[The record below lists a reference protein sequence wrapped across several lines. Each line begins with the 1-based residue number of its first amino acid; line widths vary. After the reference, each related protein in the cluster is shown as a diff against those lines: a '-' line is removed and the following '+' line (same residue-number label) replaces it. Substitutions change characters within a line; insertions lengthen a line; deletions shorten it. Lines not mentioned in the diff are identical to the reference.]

1 MALRFPLGT
10 ILLVVAGVVVYFGLA
25 HRVLD
30 RMRLSDRA
38 ALGFIIAMILG
49 SFVNVTLVS
58 NPELVVNLGGAVIP
72 LIIAVYLIVTADES
86 HEKTRAI
93 IAAIVTGGAV
103 YALSKV
109 VNPEEQTMLV
119 DPTYIYSIT
128 AGLVG
133 YLAGRSRRSAF
144 IAGTAGIVIADI
156 ALWVELAIRRL
167 PGRAW
172 LGGAGAMDATVIA
185 GLLAVL
191 LAEVVGETR
200 EKLAGGSE
208 AARAEKSKRRRDDR
222 EDERDA

>member
-1 MALRFPLGT
+1 VSLRFPLGT
-10 ILLVVAGVVVYFGLA
+10 VLLVIVGIVVYFGLA

-30 RMRLSDRA
+30 RMRLTDKA
-38 ALGFIIAMILG
+38 ALGIIIAMILG
-49 SFVNVTLVS
+49 SFANVTLAS
-58 NPELVVNLGGAVIP
+58 NPELVVNFGGAVIP
-72 LIIAVYLIVTADES
+72 LVVAGYLVVTADEA
-86 HEKTRAI
+86 HEKVRGI
-93 IAAIVTGGAV
+93 VAAIVTGGAV

-119 DPTYIYSIT
+119 DPTYIYALT

-144 IAGTAGIVIADI
+144 IAGTAGMVIADL
-156 ALWVELAIRRL
+156 AVWVELMVRRL

-185 GLLAVL
+185 GLLAVA

-200 EKLAGGSE
+200 EKLQGGSD
-208 AARAEKSKRRRDDR
+208 AAKAAKLPRRDDR
-222 EDERDA
+222 EDDHDA

>member
-1 MALRFPLGT
+1 LRFPLGT
-10 ILLVVAGVVVYFGLA
+10 ILLVIAGILIYFGLA

-30 RMRLSDRA
+30 RMRLSDKA

-49 SFVNVTLVS
+49 SFVNLTLVS

-72 LIIAVYLIVTADES
+72 LVIVVYLVATADET
-86 HEKTRAI
+86 HEKARAT

-119 DPTYIYSIT
+119 DPTYIYAIT

-144 IAGTAGIVIADI
+144 VAGTAGIVIADL
-156 ALWVELAIRRL
+156 ALWAELVIRRM

-185 GLLAVL
+185 GLLAVA
-191 LAEVVGETR
+191 LAEIVGETR
-200 EKLAGGSE
+200 EKLQGGSD
-208 AARAEKSKRRRDDR
+208 AAKAAKAKRRDDR
-222 EDERDA
+222 EDDHDA

>member
-1 MALRFPLGT
+1 LRFPLGT
-10 ILLVVAGVVVYFGLA
+10 ILLAVVGILVYFGLA

-30 RMRLSDRA
+30 RMRLTDRA

-72 LIIAVYLIVTADES
+72 LIIVVYLVVTADEAR
-86 HEKTRAI
+86 EKTRAI

-109 VNPEEQTMLV
+109 INPEEQTMLL
-119 DPTYIYSIT
+119 DPTYIYSVT

-144 IAGTAGIVIADI
+144 IAGTAGIIIADL
-156 ALWVELAIRRL
+156 ALWTELMIRRL

-208 AARAEKSKRRRDDR
+208 AAKAAKSPRRDDR
-222 EDERDA
+222 EDEHDA

>member
-1 MALRFPLGT
+1 MRFPLST
-10 ILLVVAGVVVYFGLA
+10 VLLVIVGIVIYFGLA

-30 RMRLSDRA
+30 RMRLTDQA

-49 SFVNVTLVS
+49 GFVNVTLAS
-58 NPELVVNLGGAVIP
+58 NPELVVNLGGAVVP
-72 LIIAVYLIVTADES
+72 LIIAGYLVITADQA
-86 HEKTRAI
+86 HEKARGI

-119 DPTYIYSIT
+119 DPTYIYALT

-144 IAGTAGIVIADI
+144 IAGTAGIVIADL
-156 ALWVELAIRRL
+156 ALWAELAIRKL

-185 GLLAVL
+185 GLLAVA
-191 LAEVVGETR
+191 LAEIVGETR
-200 EKLAGGSE
+200 EKLQGGSD
-208 AARAEKSKRRRDDR
+208 AAKAAKSPRRDDR
-222 EDERDA
+222 EDDHDA